1 MVNEDRVKRLY
12 KIAVYEKNEEKLHRQ
27 AGQYYRVDYI
37 GKEVLKSIFTGTVAY
52 GIMAILW
59 MMSNWD
65 LMLYQINTLE
75 IVDTILVML
84 VIYVGFMM
92 IYLFATIMV
101 YFYRY
106 KNSIQKVERYVE
118 DLKVAHNM
126 FEREEKLKV

>member
-92 IYLFATIMV
+92 IYIFATIMV